1 MSASAL
7 IVFREV
13 LEAALVVG
21 IVMAATRGIARRNL
35 WVLLGIVCGL
45 AGAVLVAVFARAVSE
60 AASGMG
66 QELFNAGV
74 LFIAVVMLGW
84 HNIWMARTGSAMGKE
99 IAAVGHSVLAA
110 ERPIYVLAVVIGVA
124 VLREGSEVVLF
135 LYGIAAAE
143 GTGAATMLTGG
154 LIGLGLGVV
163 AGAAIYFGLVRIAGR
178 YLFTVTSWLILLLS
192 AGLAAQGARF
202 LTQAGYLH
210 PMGNG
215 VWDTSSILSDTSP
228 LGTFLHVLIGY
239 TARPDGI
246 QLLFYAATLA
256 IIGGLMY
263 ATRRRPVGGTPQ
275 AAE

>member
-35 WVLLGIVCGL
+35 WVLLGIAGGL